1 MGRGEQRV
9 AEHSLSFVLSVK
21 SVKSVVNSVF
31 CFRLLQTDRFKRRH
45 LPIEAGQVSLYPFFH
60 GKDQSISYR
69 KGLSWRDNG
78 SPDFGGSWSRRK
90 RRGSPRRLAAGNSP
104 QVKGWFL

>member
-45 LPIEAGQVSLYPFFH
+45 LPIEASEVWTYPFH
-60 GKDQSISYR
+60 LWERPKHQLQERVILER
-69 KGLSWRDNG
+69 
-78 SPDFGGSWSRRK
+78 
-90 RRGSPRRLAAGNSP
+90 
-104 QVKGWFL
+104 